1 MGYVAT
7 EKNRQIA
14 IPGRPT
20 RVVDTQ
26 TKKTWRRSS
35 GSFLLFIHSPGHPSI
50 RPTNPPICPL
60 MAIHL
65 YTHPFIQPIHQSIHH
80 PSFRPSTRSSIYV
93 SSIDS
98 SNQSNHPS
106 IQQLTYSFIH
116 PNIHPSSHHLTRSFI
131 HASNQSNHSSNH
143 LIHSSI
149 NLFIN
154 PPITQLVHPSIH
166 PSLDSSIHP
175 SIKPTDRT
183 HPHCL
188 YLITS
193 SISSS
198 VQGNPMEYPEASWDM
213 WSFQR
218 ALVLLWGLLPF
229 TVTVPKNLHVPKN
242 CCDQKRL
249 IRQIQNLQFTHVVSN
264 NVAVTSSQH
273 SNIKKES
280 HTRGCTVGVR
290 NKLWSI
296 PEQTERDGD
305 GCWHVSRLNINQ
317 TAQLH

>member
-1 MGYVAT
+1 MSWGMLQQRRIDKQRFLDDQHVWSTRKLKKPDDGA
-7 EKNRQIA
+7 
-14 IPGRPT
+14 PGPFFY
-20 RVVDTQ
+20 
-26 TKKTWRRSS
+26 SS
-35 GSFLLFIHSPGHPSI
+35 ILLAI

-166 PSLDSSIHP
+166 PSLDSFIHP
-175 SIKPTDRT
+175 SIHKTYRPNTSSLPLFNYQQHFQLCSRKPNGIPWGQLGYVILPASSGSALRSLTIYSNCAQKPT
-183 HPHCL
+183 CAK
-188 YLITS
+188 
-193 SISSS
+193 
-198 VQGNPMEYPEASWDM
+198 E
-213 WSFQR
+213 
-218 ALVLLWGLLPF
+218 LLWS
-229 TVTVPKNLHVPKN
+229 K
-242 CCDQKRL
+242 
-249 IRQIQNLQFTHVVSN
+249 
-264 NVAVTSSQH
+264 TSY
-273 SNIKKES
+273 
-280 HTRGCTVGVR
+280 
-290 NKLWSI
+290 
-296 PEQTERDGD
+296 
-305 GCWHVSRLNINQ
+305 
-317 TAQLH
+317 